1 MPGAWR
7 RNRLGGKVAVVG
19 VGYSELPRRTT
30 RSAASLTLD
39 AIRAALDDAGLT
51 MDDVDGMATYPEIPV
66 FGNPHVDGVDVVSVH
81 YVSRL
86 LGLTDRLRW
95 HVQTDSLVPNT
106 FIEGVHAV
114 AAGACDVCVVFR
126 TMHNPSTPGTYN
138 AFTADRAPGNSQ
150 FTAPYGVHRGYQYF
164 GSAYR
169 RYMWKYGA
177 TREQM
182 ATLIV
187 NNRVQAARNPVAY
200 FRDQPLTVDDY
211 LGARM
216 IAEPVCLLDCDLP
229 VDGAVAL
236 VLVNAERAHDGPGAP
251 AWVAGSSQYV
261 GAAGG
266 FVGKQLTLGPPLE
279 HIQEGAAPMGTILWE
294 TTGRRA
300 SDVKVAEMYDGYSF
314 FVYWWLEALGLCG
327 KGEAASF
334 IQDGRIAQ
342 TGALPLNTFGGQ
354 LGEGRLHG
362 IGHIAEAAR
371 QAAGRAGD
379 RQVADADVV
388 LAGVGPLVDGS
399 AAILFTR
406 EPG

>member
-1 MPGAWR
+1 LA
-7 RNRLGGKVAVVG
+7 GKVAVVG
-19 VGYSELPRRTT
+19 VGYSELPRRSP
-30 RSAASLTLD
+30 RSAAAFTLD

-51 MDDVDGMATYPEIPV
+51 VADVDGMATYPEIPV

-86 LGLTDRLRW
+86 LGLNEQLRW

-106 FIEGVHAV
+106 FIEGVNAV

-126 TMHNPSTPGTYN
+126 TMHNPSGPGTYN

-164 GSAYR
+164 GAAWH
-169 RYMWKYGA
+169 RYLWRYGA

-187 NNRVQAARNPVAY
+187 NNRVQAAKNPVAY
-200 FRDQPLTVDDY
+200 FRDQPLTVADY

-216 IAEPVCLLDCDLP
+216 LADPVCLLDCDIP

-236 VLVNAERAHDGPGAP
+236 VLVSAERAHDGPGPP
-251 AWVAGSSQYV
+251 AWVAGYSQYA

-266 FVGKQLTLGPPLE
+266 FVSNRLALGPPLE
-279 HIQEGAAPMGTILWE
+279 HIQQGAAPLGRILWE
-294 TTGRRA
+294 STGRRP
-300 SDVKVAEMYDGYSF
+300 SDVRVAEMYDGYSF
-314 FVYWWLEALGLCG
+314 FVWWWLEALGLCG
-327 KGEAASF
+327 EGEAGAF
-334 IQDGRIAQ
+334 TQDGRIEQ

-362 IGHIAEAAR
+362 IGHLAEAAR
-371 QAAGRAGD
+371 QASGRAGA

-399 AAILFTR
+399 AAVLFTR
-406 EPG
+406 EP